1 MNAYAYRTGNAS
13 DLEEYNS
20 DDNYDDIIYEPRD
33 VSGGFRTFVD
43 SSGFKTNHL

>member
-20 DDNYDDIIYEPRD
+20 DDIIYEPRD
-33 VSGGFRTFVD
+33 VGGGFRTFVD

>member
-33 VSGGFRTFVD
+33 VGGGFRTFVD